1 METESKYL
9 KKIRDVLR
17 KKNSGSSSG
26 TIYSGPNTKAKYLN
40 DIAKEVD
47 KLDISG
53 GGSSESP
60 FFIVKTRT
68 DVTPDGPVTTMV
80 QSVAQVESAIEAGKI
95 IFLQQGNGLIKY
107 SGKAIDGNNQYYT
120 FKNMDITTGQ
130 FPSQDPSEEAPSIN
144 ILNYTIRIKLSDKT
158 VDSKTIT
165 YLCKVED
172 IAIQMV
178 S

>member
-60 FFIVKTRT
+60 IYIINAIQDHGDYYADKTNEEILAT
-68 DVTPDGPVTTMV
+68 YNANKVLYLKSG
-80 QSVAQVESAIEAGKI
+80 
-95 IFLQQGNGLIKY
+95 IFLDRFDKAERSNGQVTQWKFVRQIIKAGEDHY
-107 SGKAIDGNNQYYT
+107 DPTKPAVVLVNAISVINVSS
-120 FKNMDITTGQ
+120 NMSISNLTETTVFG
-130 FPSQDPSEEAPSIN
+130 
-144 ILNYTIRIKLSDKT
+144 
-158 VDSKTIT
+158 
-165 YLCKVED
+165 C
-172 IAIQMV
+172 
-178 S
+178 

>member
-17 KKNSGSSSG
+17 KKNAGSSSG

-60 FFIVKTRT
+60 LFIIKTNT
-68 DVTPDGPVTTMV
+68 EVTPDGPVIRMIQTV
-80 QSVAQVESAIEAGKI
+80 PQVEEAISAGKV
-95 IFLQQGNGLIKY
+95 IFLQQGNGLIRY
-107 SGKAIDGNNQYYT
+107 SGRAIDGNNQYFT
-120 FKNMDITTGQ
+120 FKNTEVTTGL
-130 FPSQDPSEEAPSIN
+130 FPSDDPSEEIPAVIISDYLTKIS
-144 ILNYTIRIKLSDKT
+144 LSDRKVT
-158 VDSKTIT
+158 GKTIN

-172 IAIQMV
+172 IAILSV
-178 S
+178 G

>member
-53 GGSSESP
+53 GGSSYESP
-60 FFIVKTRT
+60 LFIIHLNITPSGTTIRET
-68 DVTPDGPVTTMV
+68 VT
-80 QSVAQVESAIEAGKI
+80 QVEDAIRNGKI
-95 IFLQQGNGLIKY
+95 VYLQVDNKLIPLVTSAGTDLFVFISK
-107 SGKAIDGNNQYYT
+107 
-120 FKNMDITTGQ
+120 DITTDI
-130 FPSQDPSEEAPSIN
+130 FPGTTSEDDNAITIEYDRYWVFRQDPHEGAVEHTPFTK
-144 ILNYTIRIKLSDKT
+144 Y
-158 VDSKTIT
+158 
-165 YLCKVED
+165 CKVEE
-172 IAIQMV
+172 IV
-178 S
+178 TVYSN

>member
-60 FFIVKTRT
+60 FFFITTKTLH
-68 DVTPDGPVTTMV
+68 TPDGDKDVMV
-80 QSVAQVESAIEAGKI
+80 QNVADVETAITAGKI
-95 IFLQQGNGLIKY
+95 IYLKQGTGLIPFTL
-107 SGKAIDGNNQYYT
+107 N
-120 FKNMDITTGQ
+120 GQ
-130 FPSQDPSEEAPSIN
+130 DNFIFMTSNVTADKFPSQDPEDDSQAIVIQKTTYSISKN
-144 ILNYTIRIKLSDKT
+144 PTDPT
-158 VDSKTIT
+158 VSISSIT
-165 YLCKVED
+165 YYGKVED
-172 IAIQMV
+172 LVIV
-178 S
+178 RTV

>member
-17 KKNSGSSSG
+17 KKNSGSSGG

-53 GGSSESP
+53 GGSSEYP
-60 FFIVKTRT
+60 VFIIKTNT
-68 DVTPDGPVTTMV
+68 EVTPDGPVTSMV
-80 QSVAQVESAIEAGKI
+80 QTVPQVEEAISAGKV
-95 IFLQQGNGLIKY
+95 IFLQQGNGLIRY
-107 SGKAIDGNNQYYT
+107 SGRAVDGSDQYYT
-120 FKNMDITTGQ
+120 FKNTNITTGQ
-130 FPSQDPSEEAPSIN
+130 FPSQDPSEESPSIN
-144 ILNYTIRIKLSDKT
+144 IADYTVRIALSDRK
-158 VDSKTIT
+158 VSGSTIT
-165 YLCKVED
+165 YMCKVED
-172 IAIQMV
+172 IAIQMI